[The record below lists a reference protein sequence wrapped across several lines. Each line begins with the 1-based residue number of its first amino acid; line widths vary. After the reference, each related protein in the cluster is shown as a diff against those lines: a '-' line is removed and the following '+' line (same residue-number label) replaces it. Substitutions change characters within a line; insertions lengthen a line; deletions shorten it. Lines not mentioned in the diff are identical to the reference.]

1 MACGQCTEN
10 EVEDSGCPE
19 LTSEKKCSEW
29 RSCYQTFLRRTVIC
43 KKLIYLVSFLFVL
56 CMGLSPAHGQAGL
69 VGYWRLD
76 ESSGTIAADMAG
88 GDNDGTLSGDVE
100 WRPSEGKA
108 GGALF
113 YSSDDNTA
121 RVEIPTTG
129 MSASEGTMMIWG
141 NLAEPYPTNRDD
153 ASYFFGHTT
162 QPSYANRIQLYM
174 DGNNT
179 ILDLGL
185 GDSHTRRTDIVEL
198 QTEIWY
204 HVALTWDS
212 GRYVVYL
219 DGEEIAA
226 GSYTGLTALHNFMD
240 IGNDGNPYNQ
250 GTEAFAG
257 LLDEVRLYDH
267 ALTADEVRTAMKSAA
282 SPQAR
287 GPSPNDGASHPG
299 TWVTLSWMAGGF
311 AVSHDVYFG
320 ENFDDV
326 DSGTEST
333 FQGNQ
338 AGTDVIVGLP
348 GFAYP
353 DGLVPGTTYYWRID
367 EVETDGV
374 TKHRG
379 MVWSFFIPSSKAYNP
394 VPPDGAKFV
403 AANVTLTWVAGLGA
417 ELHTVY
423 FGDDPDT
430 VANAVGGIPQMHT
443 QYYPGELEFDRTYY
457 WRVDEFDGAVT
468 HKGEVWNFFTTPEF
482 LVSSPVLWLDA
493 SDIDGDGDTNDNPAD
508 GVDVTIWA
516 DKSGNG
522 NDAAGS
528 TVPSY
533 STSAI
538 NGKAVVHFQPNEYLV
553 GQNGFEP
560 NITATVFIVG
570 VLHSRAGDS
579 SVVIFST
586 QPSGGTDSARRG
598 LCVSVVKESTV
609 IKTDRGMTFP
619 DNPVGLANPYLV
631 VDVDTG
637 NVDSNA
643 FNIARFI
650 DGGSNDLNGDFAE
663 IIVYDRELTTAEKNE
678 VASYLAQKYGLGSVN
693 IPDRPTMTLRGLDGL
708 EEQRL
713 VNGCSAENCWCD
725 GADLDYS
732 GNVNFVDFAIFTQ
745 SHSRPKNAYY
755 VATNGRDSNPG
766 TERWPWRTV
775 QKAAD
780 TLTAGE
786 TVYIKEGTYN
796 ERIWVQNSGRP
807 GNFITFAAY
816 PGHTVTIDGKGI
828 EFDWRGLFNVRDKS
842 YIKVSGLRVINSS
855 YWGIYVGGNSNNI
868 IIEKNYTYNTASSG
882 IAAWG
887 GQETVNCSDIIISGN
902 EIELAVNG
910 KQQECISLSGI
921 DRFEVRYN
929 YIHHG
934 SLTQTLEYSTG
945 GEGIDTKDGCSNGE
959 VYGNCVYRTYNKLGI
974 YVDAWDE
981 DSSNIEVF
989 DNIVHDCQTG
999 FAVASEAGGE
1009 LENIKFYNNLA
1020 YNNDTWGIMV
1030 NAWHDDSVLKH
1041 GKVINNTFYDNGG
1054 GIYIGDEIFED
1065 LVVRNNICSRNEQA
1079 QLRDASEQK
1088 HRNQQTQIHVDY
1100 NLIDGFRGSW
1110 REIYGDRAVVGD
1122 PRFVNTS
1129 LGDFHLKPNS
1139 PAIDKGLPIDA
1150 PSYDFE
1156 GDPRPAG
1163 SGYDIGID
1171 EYCK

>member
-1 MACGQCTEN
+1 MC
-10 EVEDSGCPE
+10 
-19 LTSEKKCSEW
+19 
-29 RSCYQTFLRRTVIC
+29 R
-43 KKLIYLVSFLFVL
+43 KLICLASLVLVLGPFLSGVTNAAD
-56 CMGLSPAHGQAGL
+56 PNI
-69 VGYWRLD
+69 VGWWRLD
-76 ESSGTIAADMAG
+76 ESSGTTARDSAG
-88 GDNDGTLSGDVE
+88 GDNDGTLSGDVRWQPE
-100 WRPSEGKA
+100 A
-108 GGALF
+108 GRSRGALL
-113 YSSDDNTA
+113 YSSEDTMA

-129 MSASEGTMMIWG
+129 MSASEGTMMAWG
-141 NLAEPYPTNRDD
+141 NLAEPFPTNRRDS
-153 ASYFFGHTT
+153 SYFFGHTT
-162 QPSYANRIQLYM
+162 QPAYANRIQLYIE
-174 DGNNT
+174 GNET
-179 ILDLGL
+179 ILNLGL
-185 GDSHTRRTDIVEL
+185 GNSHTRRTDIVEL
-198 QTEIWY
+198 QTETWY

-212 GRYVVYL
+212 GRYSVYV
-219 DGEEIAA
+219 DGEEMAS
-226 GSYTGLTALHNFMD
+226 GTYTGLTTLNYVMD
-240 IGNDGNPYNQ
+240 IGNDGNPVSQN
-250 GTEAFAG
+250 TEAFAG

-267 ALTADEVRTAMKSAA
+267 ALSADEVGTAVNIAS
-282 SPQAR
+282 SPQAW
-287 GPSPNDGASHPG
+287 GPSPKDGASHPE
-299 TWVTLSWMAGGF
+299 TWATLSWRAGDF
-311 AVSHDVYFG
+311 AVSHDVYLG
-320 ENFDDV
+320 DSFDDV
-326 DSGTEST
+326 DSGTGDT
-333 FQGNQ
+333 FRGNQ
-338 AGTDVIVGLP
+338 AATSFLVGLP
-348 GFAYP
+348 GYPYP
-353 DGLVPGTTYYWRID
+353 DGLVPGT
-367 EVETDGV
+367 
-374 TKHRG
+374 
-379 MVWSFFIPSSKAYNP
+379 
-394 VPPDGAKFV
+394 
-403 AANVTLTWVAGLGA
+403 
-417 ELHTVY
+417 
-423 FGDDPDT
+423 
-430 VANAVGGIPQMHT
+430 
-443 QYYPGELEFDRTYY
+443 TYY

-468 HKGEVWNFFTTPEF
+468 HKGDVWNFTTPES
-482 LVSSPVLWLDA
+482 LVSNPVLWLDA
-493 SDIDGDGDTNDNPAD
+493 SDIDGDGDMNDNPAD
-508 GVDVTIWA
+508 GGDVTIWA

-522 NDAAGS
+522 NDAIGN

-538 NGKAVVHFQPNEYLV
+538 NGKAAVHFQPNDYLV

-570 VLHSRAGDS
+570 ILHSKAGDS

-609 IKTDRGMTFP
+609 IKTDRGITFP

-650 DGGSNDLNGDFAE
+650 DGGSNDLNGDIAE
-663 IIVYDRELTTAEKNE
+663 IIVYDCKLTTAEKNE
-678 VASYLAQKYGLGSVN
+678 VAGYLAQKYGLGSVN
-693 IPDRPTMTLRGLDGL
+693 IPDRPTMTPRGLGGL
-708 EEQRL
+708 EEQ
-713 VNGCSAENCWCD
+713 NGCFAENCWCD

-732 GNVNFVDFAIFTQ
+732 GNVDFVDFEILAQ
-745 SHSRPKNAYY
+745 SYSRPRNAYY
-755 VATNGRDSNPG
+755 VATDGRDGNPG
-766 TERWPWRTV
+766 TEQWPWRTV
-775 QKAAD
+775 QRAAD

-796 ERIWVQNSGRP
+796 ERIWVQNSGMP

-828 EFDWRGLFNVRDKS
+828 RFDWYGLFNVKDKS

-855 YWGIYVGGNSNNI
+855 YFGIYVGGNSNNI

-882 IAAWG
+882 ITAWRG
-887 GQETVNCSDIIISGN
+887 PETVNCSDIIISGN

-929 YIHHG
+929 YVHHG
-934 SLTQTLEYSTG
+934 SPTQTKG
-945 GEGIDTKDGCSNGE
+945 GEGIDTKDGCSNGK

-1020 YNNDTWGIMV
+1020 YNNDTWGIFV

-1041 GKVINNTFYDNGG
+1041 GKVINNTFYNNGG
-1054 GIYIGDEIFED
+1054 GIYIGDEIFGN
-1065 LVVRNNICSRNEQA
+1065 LVVRNNISSQNERA
-1079 QLRDASEQK
+1079 QLINTSETK
-1088 HRNQQTQIHVDY
+1088 HRNQQDEIYVDH
-1100 NLIDGFRGSW
+1100 NLIDGFRGW
-1110 REIYGDRAVVGD
+1110 WCEIYGSMPAVGD
-1122 PRFVNTS
+1122 PCFVNPS

>member
-1 MACGQCTEN
+1 M
-10 EVEDSGCPE
+10 S
-19 LTSEKKCSEW
+19 
-29 RSCYQTFLRRTVIC
+29 
-43 KKLIYLVSFLFVL
+43 KKLIYLVFFLFVL
-56 CMGLSPAHGQAGL
+56 CMGLSPAHGQADL

-88 GDNDGTLSGDVE
+88 GDNDGTLFGDVE

-113 YSSDDNTA
+113 YSSYDNSA

-129 MSASEGTMMIWG
+129 MSASEGTMMLWG
-141 NLAEPYPTNRDD
+141 NLAEPYPTNRVD

-162 QPSYANRIQLYM
+162 QPAFSNRLQLYM

-198 QTEIWY
+198 QTETWY

-212 GRYVVYL
+212 GRYSVYM
-219 DGEEIAA
+219 DGEEMAS
-226 GSYTGLTALHNFMD
+226 GTYTGLTTINYVMD
-240 IGNDGNPYNQ
+240 IGNDGNPVSQNS
-250 GTEAFAG
+250 EAFAG

-267 ALTADEVRTAMKSAA
+267 ALSAAEVGTAMNSAS
-282 SPQAR
+282 SPQAW
-287 GPSPNDGASHPG
+287 GPSPKDGASHPE
-299 TWVTLSWMAGGF
+299 TWATLSWIPGDS
-311 AVSHDVYFG
+311 AVSHDVYLG

-326 DSGTEST
+326 NAGTGGT

-338 AGTDVIVGLP
+338 ASNHFSVGLP
-348 GFAYP
+348 EYPYP
-353 DGLVPGTTYYWRID
+353 DGLVPGT
-367 EVETDGV
+367 
-374 TKHRG
+374 
-379 MVWSFFIPSSKAYNP
+379 
-394 VPPDGAKFV
+394 
-403 AANVTLTWVAGLGA
+403 
-417 ELHTVY
+417 
-423 FGDDPDT
+423 
-430 VANAVGGIPQMHT
+430 
-443 QYYPGELEFDRTYY
+443 TYY

-468 HKGEVWNFFTTPEF
+468 HKGDVWNFTTPEAR
-482 LVSSPVLWLDA
+482 VSNPVLWLEA
-493 SDIDGDGDTNDNPAD
+493 SDIDADGDTNDNPAY
-508 GVDVTIWA
+508 GADVTIWA

-533 STSAI
+533 STSSI
-538 NGKAVVHFQPNEYLV
+538 NGKAAVHFQSNEYLV

-570 VLHSRAGDS
+570 VLHSEAEDS

-609 IKTDRGMTFP
+609 IKTDRGLTFP

-650 DGGSNDLNGDFAE
+650 DGGANDLNGYIAE
-663 IIVYDRELTTAEKNE
+663 IIVYDCELTTAEKNE
-678 VASYLAQKYGLGSVN
+678 VAGYLAQKYGLGSVN
-693 IPDRPTMTLRGLDGL
+693 IPDRPTMTLRGLGGL
-708 EEQRL
+708 EEQ
-713 VNGCSAENCWCD
+713 NGCFAENCWCD

-732 GNVNFVDFAIFTQ
+732 GNVDFVDFAIFAQ
-745 SHSRPKNAYY
+745 SYSRPKNAYY
-755 VATNGRDSNPG
+755 VATDGRDSNPG
-766 TERWPWRTV
+766 TEQWPWRSV
-775 QKAAD
+775 QRAAN

-796 ERIWVQNSGRP
+796 ERIWVQNSGTP

-816 PGHTVTIDGKGI
+816 PGHTVTIDGTGI
-828 EFDWRGLFNVRDKS
+828 PFDWYGLFNVKDKS

-882 IAAWG
+882 IAAWRG
-887 GQETVNCSDIIISGN
+887 PETVNCSDIIISGN

-929 YIHHG
+929 YVHHG
-934 SLTQTLEYSTG
+934 SPTQTTG
-945 GEGIDTKDGCSNGE
+945 GEGIDTKDGCSNGK

-989 DNIVHDCQTG
+989 DNIVHDCFEG

-1088 HRNQQTQIHVDY
+1088 HRNQQSQIQVDY

-1110 REIYGDRAVVGD
+1110 REIYGDRPVVGD
-1122 PRFVNTS
+1122 PRFVNPS

-1171 EYCK
+1171 EY